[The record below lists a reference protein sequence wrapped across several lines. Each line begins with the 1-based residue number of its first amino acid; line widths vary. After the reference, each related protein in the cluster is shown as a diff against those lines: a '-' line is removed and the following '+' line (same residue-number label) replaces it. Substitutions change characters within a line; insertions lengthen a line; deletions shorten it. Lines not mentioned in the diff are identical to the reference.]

1 MDLNELTSTLS
12 LLGEKLESIRKKK
25 KPEEMQRELEGLQLE
40 SNKEGFW
47 NDQERAQGTMR
58 KIGEI
63 SNELKRIYEI
73 SEKYK
78 RIGKDVGE
86 IGTTDSEL
94 LDILSDEVTGLEK
107 DIASL
112 ELDTF
117 LSGKYDHLNAI
128 ISIHAGQGGTEAC
141 DWAEILFR
149 MYLRYC
155 NTKGWKTNLVDEVK
169 GEEAGIS
176 SVTFE
181 VYGTNAY
188 GYLKREQGTHRLV
201 RNSPFN
207 AQGLRQTS
215 FAGVEVTP
223 IVDKDVEIEI
233 RPEDIEFH
241 AVRSSGPGGQ
251 NVNKVATAVRIVHK
265 PTGIVASSSA
275 SRFQA
280 SNKETAMNI
289 LRSKLAQIEEEKFDE
304 QMSKERGEHKQASW
318 GNQIRNYVLQPY
330 KLVKDVRTG
339 IETANTEGVLDGDLD
354 MFIEAEVKLLG

>member
-1 MDLNELTSTLS
+1 MGIHELSVKIEVLQ
-12 LLGEKLESIRKKK
+12 EKLDSIKIKKD
-25 KPEEMQRELEGLQLE
+25 PERMQKELADLQIQ
-40 SNKEGFW
+40 SNSPGFW
-47 NDQERAQGTMR
+47 ENNERAQNVMR
-58 KIGEI
+58 RIGDI
-63 SNELKRIYEI
+63 SNQLEELSKITERLGSI
-73 SEKYK
+73 S
-78 RIGKDVGE
+78 
-86 IGTTDSEL
+86 
-94 LDILSDEVTGLEK
+94 LDIEGIEEGSDLIPLVEEDLKVITK
-107 DIASL
+107 DIDML

-128 ISIHAGQGGTEAC
+128 VSIHAGQGGTEAC
-141 DWAEILFR
+141 DWTEILFR
-149 MYLRYC
+149 MYIRYC
-155 NTKGWKTNLVDEVK
+155 NTKGWKTNLVDEVR
-169 GEEAGIS
+169 GEEAGLS

-181 VYGTNAY
+181 VMGTNAY
-188 GYLKREQGTHRLV
+188 GYLKKEQGTHRLV

-215 FAGVEVTP
+215 FAGVEVSP
-223 IVDKDVEIEI
+223 VVDKDVEIEI

-265 PTGIVASSSA
+265 PTGIVTSSSS

-280 SNKETAMNI
+280 TNKETAMNI

-304 QMSKERGEHKQASW
+304 QMSKERGEYKQASW

-339 IETANTEGVLDGDLD
+339 VETANTEAVLDGELD
-354 MFIEAEVKLLG
+354 MFIQAEVKLLG